1 MAIQWALWLHI
12 ASVLVFLAAH
22 GASMVV
28 LYRIRRERDRQKILS
43 FITLSGETARPM
55 YIALG
60 AIVISGVYLGWR
72 LASFR
77 HWWIWTAIAILVL
90 TNVLMVAV
98 AKPYFDRVKGACA
111 MRPSGV
117 PRKSD
122 EELIGLLTSPRAHV
136 ITAIGVAG
144 LAVILY
150 LMVFQPGLL

>member
-1 MAIQWALWLHI
+1 
-12 ASVLVFLAAH
+12 
-22 GASMVV
+22 
-28 LYRIRRERDRQKILS
+28 
-43 FITLSGETARPM
+43 
-55 YIALG
+55 
-60 AIVISGVYLGWR
+60 
-72 LASFR
+72 
-77 HWWIWTAIAILVL
+77 VL
-90 TNVLMVAV
+90 TTVLMVAV

-144 LAVILY
+144 LAAILY